1 MCKRRSGSQRK
12 RKNGKMRFWNV
23 IREIEWYAIIAMAL
37 LATALILAVLIAM
50 SAVTATLWVLA
61 VVLGFAAVV
70 AAIFSHRT

>member
-1 MCKRRSGSQRK
+1 
-12 RKNGKMRFWNV
+12 MRFWNI
-23 IREIEWYAIIAMAL
+23 IREVEWYAIIAMVL

-50 SAVTATLWVLA
+50 SAVTPTLWVLA